1 MKVMF
6 SFDSDKMKALKM
18 YTEQKGISIEDE
30 LEQAA
35 EGLYQKHVPASV
47 KAFIANKSKVRRP
60 KEKAQ
65 DISDSAVGSVCSG
78 D

>member
-35 EGLYQKHVPASV
+35 EGLYQKQVPSSV
-47 KAFIANKSKVRRP
+47 KAFIESKSKGKGCRSKR
-60 KEKAQ
+60 KLQ
-65 DISDSAVGSVCSG
+65 DSSASAVGIESK
-78 D
+78 